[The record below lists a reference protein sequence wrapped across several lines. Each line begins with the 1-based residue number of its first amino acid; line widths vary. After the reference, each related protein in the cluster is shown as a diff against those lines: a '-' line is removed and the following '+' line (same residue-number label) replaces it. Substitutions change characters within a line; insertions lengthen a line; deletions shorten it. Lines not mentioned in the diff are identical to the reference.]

1 MSARPLI
8 MHGVTVVTREALV
21 KRAKY
26 CSKFHHATYVQRF
39 PGYGDDVR
47 WEKGVVSLAN
57 WDGTGRYLSTVK
69 IF

>member
-1 MSARPLI
+1 

-21 KRAKY
+21 KRAKC